1 MHFLNYLRNDR
12 RYPEIRL
19 SQCFYWFLQVPE
31 AGVETSASAQ
41 GNTTIS
47 ESGGTSGG
55 TLPEDPRLQAVV
67 DAWPTLIERDRQTIL
82 KIITATYGQPLGG

>member
-31 AGVETSASAQ
+31 AGVETSAFEQ
-41 GNTTIS
+41 GYKALS
-47 ESGGTSGG
+47 ESGGTPGG
-55 TLPEDPRLQAVV
+55 TLPEDPRLQEVV
-67 DAWPTLIERDRQTIL
+67 DAWPLLNELDRSTIL
-82 KIITATYGQPLGG
+82 KIIQASHGQPPDG